1 MVDKKLSNNV
11 VKSATSI
18 PKVAKEMEE
27 EEFDSGQA
35 LHFSE
40 DTEIIEILDD
50 EVNIEEGGEEHV
62 TKKGIVVKEMKNG
75 KTMFIFSGDQ
85 KDMASEVTTN
95 IQKKLETSKK
105 NELIDFQV
113 IDRRRKYQQ
122 PQSKHF
128 INKKKNVNNIIR
140 KENIIFYI

>member
-18 PKVAKEMEE
+18 PKVAKGMEE

-35 LHFSE
+35 LHFSD

-75 KTMFIFSGDQ
+75 KTMFIFSGEQ

-95 IQKKLETSKK
+95 IRKKLETSKK

-113 IDRRRKYQQ
+113 IDRSRKYQQ
-122 PQSKHF
+122 PQSKHL
-128 INKKKNVNNIIR
+128 
-140 KENIIFYI
+140 